1 MDYHYQLKLLH
12 IYPQIEYFRQ
22 LIFSIFFN
30 SSLLLVLIVGI
41 QNSAEKSKIFLFK
54 RETINMPISFIVGA
68 SFISGSLIGGLLSL
82 NSNEERN

>member
-1 MDYHYQLKLLH
+1 MKLKSISKNIPL
-12 IYPQIEYFRQ
+12 PFKK

-41 QNSAEKSKIFLFK
+41 QNSSKKSKIFLFK

-68 SFISGSLIGGLLSL
+68 SFISGSLAASFLSL
-82 NSNEERN
+82 FDLEKGN

>member
-1 MDYHYQLKLLH
+1 MKTKSISKNISLPLKK
-12 IYPQIEYFRQ
+12 

-68 SFISGSLIGGLLSL
+68 SFISGSLAASFFSL
-82 NSNEERN
+82 FNLEKKN